1 MSNTDYNSLVNPCK
15 DLARL
20 VETWD
25 RKVRLGEVKYL
36 TPGPVLMSNKQSWAP
51 GGPHQCR
58 GLPRTIDEHPCTAEP
73 NSIVQLQHSYL
84 V

>member
-36 TPGPVLMSNKQSWAP
+36 TPGPVLMSNKQS
-51 GGPHQCR
+51 
-58 GLPRTIDEHPCTAEP
+58 
-73 NSIVQLQHSYL
+73 
-84 V
+84 